1 MKPSMGPR
9 LLLLRSLNI
18 IGLGIACWGVACLAQ
33 QAISQK
39 TITVRVLDGKTG
51 EKVEPDNIEVRI
63 NRSQT
68 AHIEWVKMNDDGT
81 IGLQLPETATALSVR
96 ATYDG
101 STDYYVNCDMAK
113 QKVTAGESWYPVRD
127 ILTDGLVIPN
137 DCVKPKD
144 AGKVKADAKPGELV
158 LYVRKRNWKEQA
170 LQ

>member
-1 MKPSMGPR
+1 MNPSIVPR
-9 LLLLRSLNI
+9 PFFQRSLNI
-18 IGLGIACWGVACLAQ
+18 VGLGIACLGVACLAQ
-33 QAISQK
+33 AVSQK
-39 TITVRVLDGKTG
+39 ITVRVLDGKTG
-51 EKVEPDNIEVRI
+51 EKIEPDNIEVRI

-81 IGLQLPETATALSVR
+81 IGLQLPEAATALSVR

-113 QKVTAGESWYPVRD
+113 QKDTAAESWYPVRD

-137 DCVKPKD
+137 DCVKAKD
-144 AGKVKADAKPGELV
+144 AGKVKVDAKPGELV